1 MNMHPDDQMHR
12 DMLIMTLALAT
23 MLLVSI
29 AYCFQSSG
37 YSEADACANR
47 VREAISPYQV
57 KQLIDSKQL
66 PPTYDEVKQWCTA
79 ELTGYEL
86 KIDIAK
92 TFPEFPRTTDM
103 LY

>member
-1 MNMHPDDQMHR
+1 MHPDDQMHR
-12 DMLIMTLALAT
+12 DMLIMTLVLAT

-29 AYCFQSSG
+29 AYCFQGTG
-37 YSEADACANR
+37 YTEADVCAGR

-57 KQLIDSKQL
+57 KQLINSKDL
-66 PPTYDEVKQWCTA
+66 PPTYAEVRQWCSN
-79 ELTGYEL
+79 ELPGYEL
-86 KIDIAK
+86 KIDLAK